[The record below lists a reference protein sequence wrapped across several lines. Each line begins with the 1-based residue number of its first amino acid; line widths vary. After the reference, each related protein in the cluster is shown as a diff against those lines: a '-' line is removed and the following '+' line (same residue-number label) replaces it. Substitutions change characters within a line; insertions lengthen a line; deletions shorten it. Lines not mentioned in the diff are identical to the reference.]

1 MWLAE
6 RRVLWTTKLPSNG
19 PYDDVCYAATTSI
32 SEILTPVSEPVLL
45 ASICSTIDRLPPPP
59 ASVASDVADGS
70 SSVMLQ
76 TYLKERAVQDLKIK
90 QQYQS
95 PHIKMDHQRDFDL
108 KYNAYNEA
116 FQMGASD
123 VKSQLQQPATPHHHQ
138 LHPQHRLE
146 DRTTPSPT
154 KRKNHFT
161 FDGESP
167 TEKIYVK
174 SDRSRGVG
182 DVESAKENYTA
193 TSTVPAAG
201 SCGSEAEKGN
211 NDCSTSVIILVGS
224 PNSGSATPSKRL
236 KAEFISPSN
245 GPLPKYA
252 RYVSAFLFICGI
264 AKVRGLFG
272 WYGLETR

>member
-1 MWLAE
+1 M
-6 RRVLWTTKLPSNG
+6 PGNG
-19 PYDDVCYAATTSI
+19 AFDDVCYAATTSI

-59 ASVASDVADGS
+59 ASAASDVTDGS
-70 SSVMLQ
+70 SSIMLQ

-95 PHIKMDHQRDFDL
+95 PHIKVEHQRDFDL

-123 VKSQLQQPATPHHHQ
+123 VKSQPPPPPTTPHHLQ
-138 LHPQHRLE
+138 LHPPHWLE
-146 DRTTPSPT
+146 DRATPSPT
-154 KRKNHFT
+154 KRKNHFS
-161 FDGESP
+161 FDGDSP
-167 TEKIYVK
+167 TEKMYVK
-174 SDRSRGVG
+174 SDRSRAVG
-182 DVESAKENYTA
+182 DAESAKENFAVSGA
-193 TSTVPAAG
+193 TVAGAG
-201 SCGSEAEKGN
+201 SKAEKGN

-224 PNSGSATPSKRL
+224 PNSGSATPSKRP

-252 RYVSAFLFICGI
+252 R
-264 AKVRGLFG
+264 
-272 WYGLETR
+272 